1 VLKVECLFLHCSR
14 QDFESTNE
22 IRQLQNMAH
31 ISRHAVVEE
40 AELLFKIKEENI
52 YLYGDIDDE
61 LCFVY

>member
-1 VLKVECLFLHCSR
+1 
-14 QDFESTNE
+14 
-22 IRQLQNMAH
+22 MAH